1 MGLSSWNSK
10 GSVHRLDVFESA
22 DELRDHVPPEL
33 HAAVVR
39 ALGGNEIEV
48 LDI

>member
-1 MGLSSWNSK
+1 
-10 GSVHRLDVFESA
+10 LDVYESA
-22 DELRDHVPPEL
+22 DELRDHIPPEL

-39 ALGGNEIEV
+39 ALGGDEIEI